1 MKLKKTMSIIAICL
15 IMATLFMTGC
25 ANGGA
30 AASSEGDIGQTATA
44 AGAASGEGEEY
55 AVIMSLNQLEFFDAL
70 KGGVNDACAEM
81 GATWYF
87 AGPQEAQP
95 DKTAEA
101 IDQAVAK
108 GVTGI
113 ILQMCI
119 RDRKQGGRLF
129 RAAA

>member
-1 MKLKKTMSIIAICL
+1 MCL
-15 IMATLFMTGC
+15 IMAMLVLAGC
-25 ANGGA
+25 ANGGTA
-30 AASSEGDIGQTATA
+30 TSSEWYRRERRGGQRCRKR
-44 AGAASGEGEEY
+44 GGREY

-70 KGGVNDACAEM
+70 KAGVNDACTET
-81 GATWYF
+81 GAKWYF

-113 ILQMCI
+113 IHTGSLKKPAL
-119 RDRKQGGRLF
+119 R
-129 RAAA
+129 